1 MGMGGHMAKLMLQS
15 RAGMCAGENKKK
27 RGIRN
32 ERPRLFRLIQV
43 WGGDSEQLAPTV

>member
-27 RGIRN
+27 K
-32 ERPRLFRLIQV
+32 
-43 WGGDSEQLAPTV
+43 GDQK